1 MRYSQVLATLRPHD
15 GGWVAVVPDTWA
27 QGRTVFGGLQV
38 ALAVRA
44 MRDLVSPTVPL
55 RVLQTSF
62 IAPIAPGDVRIEASV
77 LRQGKSATQVEARI
91 LDQGRTAC
99 VVLAVFGESR
109 TSVLDIRPQ
118 PPSLPPAE
126 AAKPFVYMEGIAPA
140 FTQHVTTRWLGG
152 VSVFQGR
159 SEPRT
164 GIYVSFRDDPYAGPG
179 AVGEGQIIGYAD
191 IVPTPGLSML
201 KQPAMAS
208 SLTWT
213 LELLTDDFGQA
224 REGLWLMDT
233 EVTAGRNGY
242 LNQSATLWSPEGEA
256 VALSRQSVVVFA

>member
-1 MRYSQVLATLRPHD
+1 
-15 GGWVAVVPDTWA
+15 
-27 QGRTVFGGLQV
+27 
-38 ALAVRA
+38 
-44 MRDLVSPTVPL
+44 
-55 RVLQTSF
+55 
-62 IAPIAPGDVRIEASV
+62 
-77 LRQGKSATQVEARI
+77 
-91 LDQGRTAC
+91 
-99 VVLAVFGESR
+99 
-109 TSVLDIRPQ
+109 
-118 PPSLPPAE
+118 
-126 AAKPFVYMEGIAPA
+126 MEGIAPA
-140 FTQHVTTRWLGG
+140 FTQHVTTRWLGS

-164 GIYVSFRDDPYAGPG
+164 SIYVSFRDDPYAGPG

-213 LELLTDDFGQA
+213 LELLTDDFGRA

-242 LNQSATLWSPEGEA
+242 LNQSATFWSGRRGSGVESAERGG
-256 VALSRQSVVVFA
+256 VCLSYRDVRPGRGAISCAQAKRPWRVKHCL